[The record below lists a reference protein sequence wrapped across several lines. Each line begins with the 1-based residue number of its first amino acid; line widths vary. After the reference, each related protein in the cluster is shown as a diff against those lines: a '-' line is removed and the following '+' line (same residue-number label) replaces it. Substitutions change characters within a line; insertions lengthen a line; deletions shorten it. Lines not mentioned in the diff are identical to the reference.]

1 MLSSHYHLWDLA
13 NAFAS
18 CSVEE
23 QMHLL
28 PCLNSEACPKNKELK
43 NLFDYLDSCQTFTV
57 LMLMYFGFIEFSPS
71 HFKLGTRCNLASLLR
86 HVACESPVCRIAH
99 YPGTM

>member
-43 NLFDYLDSCQTFTV
+43 NLLDYFRQLPNVHCFDVDAFWFY
-57 LMLMYFGFIEFSPS
+57 
-71 HFKLGTRCNLASLLR
+71 
-86 HVACESPVCRIAH
+86 RI
-99 YPGTM
+99 